1 MQVLDLQEVLARV
14 QQQVHGVLHHPGL
27 VQEGA
32 APRRHRPVRDGYVV
46 HPLHAQQPR
55 EDGSK
60 DVSAPHRLQ
69 LALQAD
75 LLRRG
80 RGRLER
86 RCGRLAVAVAVR
98 RLLALALVDEL
109 HQRLV
114 KEHAHQTLEVPRG
127 CNRPPQALAR
137 FPPLG
142 ACIGRGPA
150 QLYKYK
156 AYNPTAWC
164 AGFVPTRPNADGNG
178 RRSRTILRRKGPIF
192 PLCTCLDCRGVAGKR
207 GTTRLQPTTASSS
220 SISSTRCLH
229 RKRSRSIPSSCGSD
243 TAYGRYIHK
252 YVHNHTLNIKV
263 RSTLQI

>member
-46 HPLHAQQPR
+46 HPLHVQQPR
-55 EDGSK
+55 KDGSK

-114 KEHAHQTLEVPRG
+114 REPAHQEV
-127 CNRPPQALAR
+127 QLV
-137 FPPLG
+137 G
-142 ACIGRGPA
+142 AHDLQERRSVSLQVGGFLRGPI
-150 QLYKYK
+150 YKY
-156 AYNPTAWC
+156 T
-164 AGFVPTRPNADGNG
+164 
-178 RRSRTILRRKGPIF
+178 
-192 PLCTCLDCRGVAGKR
+192 
-207 GTTRLQPTTASSS
+207 
-220 SISSTRCLH
+220 
-229 RKRSRSIPSSCGSD
+229 RSRSLKVRKAPIAQYQIQQATLPSPAAASAPASFLSVLDSGAGRCESSCD
-243 TAYGRYIHK
+243 TVYTS
-252 YVHNHTLNIKV
+252 NTLHAVSRK
-263 RSTLQI
+263 LA